1 MTTKVI
7 SIFKNGTNQ
16 AIRFPKDME
25 YEGVGELEISRVGNT
40 TTLRP
45 VRPDWI
51 SFGDVGKADA
61 DFMLEREDVISDE
74 GRFEL

>member
-1 MTTKVI
+1 MATKTI
-7 SIFKNGTNQ
+7 SIFKNGNNQ

-25 YEGVGELEISRVGNT
+25 YEGVGELEISKIGNT
-40 TTLRP
+40 VTLRP

-51 SFGDVGKADA
+51 SFSAIGKADP
-61 DFMLEREDVISDE
+61 DFLLEREDVVSDE